1 MVNIMVRV
9 KRITNDVERIL
20 SDIILLEKE
29 NRGFFNEENK
39 TDFNYNIERIKIYLN
54 DTKMVVARDIECEK
68 MVEATNR

>member
-54 DTKMVVARDIECEK
+54 ERRWLKLRTDEL
-68 MVEATNR
+68 